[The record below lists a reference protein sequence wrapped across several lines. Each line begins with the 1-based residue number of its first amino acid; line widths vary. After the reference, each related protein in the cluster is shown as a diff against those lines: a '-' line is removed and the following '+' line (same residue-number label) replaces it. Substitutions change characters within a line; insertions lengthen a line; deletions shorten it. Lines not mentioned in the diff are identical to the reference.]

1 MVRLVFRPLYPNLTI
16 DLHVRIAT
24 SFHQSFLWLHPYSG
38 IVHHLSG
45 RNRHALTQIP
55 PQRSLGSVDDAP
67 PRRLSPKQTNACLH
81 FHCAD
86 GFVTPRLARMLHSL
100 VRVSRRVGCSHLST
114 NNRSARRDRPPARA
128 SLPSADTA
136 RSPHR
141 GAQTHRGDPARGPAL
156 HA

>member
-1 MVRLVFRPLYPNLTI
+1 MVRLVFRPYTQFDDRFARQNRYELPPEFPL
-16 DLHVRIAT
+16 A
-24 SFHQSFLWLHPYSG
+24 SPYSG